1 MRSDEPLPSSTS
13 GALSDVSG
21 AERRESIIAT
31 SDTETP
37 ERAEIS
43 W

>member
-1 MRSDEPLPSSTS
+1 MRSDEPLPSSAS
-13 GALSDVSG
+13 GALRDVSG

-37 ERAEIS
+37 RAPEIS